1 MFDVW
6 HFDNWS
12 EADQS
17 PTGAVVNIRA
27 ALWTGD
33 NIEDAETMLDYF
45 SVRLLEEGKSGVV
58 VALGPQGE
66 RVGDVFELNAIAA

>member
-17 PTGAVVNIRA
+17 PNGDEVSIRA
-27 ALWTGD
+27 PLWSGD
-33 NIEDAETMLDYF
+33 NLEDAETMLDYF
-45 SVRLLEEGKSGVV
+45 SVRLLEQGLAGVV
-58 VALGPQGE
+58 VALSPNGE